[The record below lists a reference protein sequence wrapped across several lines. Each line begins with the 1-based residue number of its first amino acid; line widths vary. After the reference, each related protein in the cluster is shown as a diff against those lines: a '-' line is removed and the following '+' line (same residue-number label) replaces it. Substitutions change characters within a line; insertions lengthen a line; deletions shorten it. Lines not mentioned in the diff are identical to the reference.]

1 MRKMMRY
8 LLLSTFKIIK
18 VVSVCSAGPG
28 RIFEYH
34 THTQRDVLRV
44 VMVTGLP
51 CLYSRQGLTHDRA
64 DGARFLSV
72 EQRCCSALGQ
82 EEVCWLMGD
91 VAPQHCVQ

>member
-1 MRKMMRY
+1 MRY

-18 VVSVCSAGPG
+18 AVSLSAAGPG
-28 RIFEYH
+28 RIFECHAY
-34 THTQRDVLRV
+34 TQRDVLRV
-44 VMVTGLP
+44 VMVTGLL
-51 CLYSRQGLTHDRA
+51 CLYSRQGLMHDRA

-91 VAPQHCVQ
+91 IATQHYVQ